1 MKLEKLLLGTLIV
14 VGFASYAQ
22 ESDEDRECTRM
33 RFLAGEELKIKN
45 YAGASMYYLKGEK
58 ICGGYDAANY
68 GRLIGSLRNALNSTY
83 YLRGNVVVV
92 GERGNESASSLKYDE
107 NFDNKTKLAYTDT
120 LVEVYQRAEDAG
132 VYDQA
137 DDLLRA
143 SYILQASNPNR
154 KKADELFQR
163 GIKAQGVK
171 TNEVYVSY
179 FYYNTYAMYAAAPA
193 DVELKKRMISDYFEL
208 STLVSKAGM
217 SVKTQETITE
227 YFNAV
232 VRSCD
237 DILPDLKGYMEN
249 LPTDPE
255 AKKGMV
261 MNFISLLEQKN
272 CTESAE
278 YFKLIDIY
286 VELDPN
292 SFDAQMMKAKALV
305 GQNKYSDAISTLRKA
320 KELAPDNDKAQEIN
334 YEIARA
340 QYSSGS
346 YTAAYNTAMS
356 VTGAQKGK
364 ALVIAGQ
371 CVGKNAN
378 NCGSG
383 TIDRKANYI
392 YAVQLLEQA
401 RSLGESTG
409 GTISSY
415 KAMYPTDQEKFENG
429 NPTSITLSCYGV
441 TVNL

>member
-1 MKLEKLLLGTLIV
+1 MKLERLLLGTLFMI
-14 VGFASYAQ
+14 GLTSFAQ
-22 ESDEDRECTRM
+22 EETAEDKECLRM

-45 YAGASMYYLKGEK
+45 YAGAATYYLKGEV

-68 GRLIGSLRNALNSTY
+68 ARLIGSLRNTINSVEDAT
-83 YLRGNVVVV
+83 
-92 GERGNESASSLKYDE
+92 A
-107 NFDNKTKLAYTDT
+107 KTAYTDT
-120 LVEVYQRAEDAG
+120 LVDVYQRSETAG
-132 VYDQA
+132 AYDQK

-143 SYILQASNPNR
+143 SYILQASKPNR
-154 KKADELFQR
+154 KKADELFRR
-163 GIKAQGVK
+163 GINTQAEK
-171 TNEVYVSY
+171 TNEAYVSY
-179 FYYNTYAMYAAAPA
+179 FYYNTYAMYSEAPDA
-193 DVELKKRMISDYFEL
+193 EKAGLKKRMISEYFEL
-208 STLVSKAGM
+208 STLINKGGM

-232 VRSCD
+232 VRSCG

-249 LPTDPE
+249 LPTDPA
-255 AKKGMV
+255 AKKATV
-261 MNFISLLEQKN
+261 LNFISLLEKKE
-272 CTESAE
+272 CTESPE

-286 VELDPN
+286 VELDPT

-305 GQNKYSDAISTLRKA
+305 GQNKYSEAITALRKA
-320 KELAPDNDKAQEIN
+320 KELAPDNEKAQEIN

-356 VTGAQKGK
+356 VSGAMKGK

-378 NCGSG
+378 NCGSS
-383 TIDRKANYI
+383 TFERKCNYI

-401 RSLGESTG
+401 RNLGESTG

-415 KAMYPTDQEKFENG
+415 RGMYPTDAEKFDNG
-429 NPTSITLSCYGV
+429 NPSSVTLSCYGV
-441 TVNL
+441 TVNP

>member
-1 MKLEKLLLGTLIV
+1 MIGLTS
-14 VGFASYAQ
+14 FAQ
-22 ESDEDRECTRM
+22 EETDKDKECLRM
-33 RFLAGEELKIKN
+33 RFLAGEEVGVRN
-45 YAGASMYYLKGEK
+45 FAAASMYYLKGEI

-68 GRLIGSLRNALNSTY
+68 GRLIGSLRNAINSVEDAT
-83 YLRGNVVVV
+83 
-92 GERGNESASSLKYDE
+92 A
-107 NFDNKTKLAYTDT
+107 KTAYTDT
-120 LVEVYQRAEDAG
+120 LVAVYQRAEDAG
-132 VYDQA
+132 AYDQK

-143 SYILQASNPNR
+143 SYILQASKPNR

-171 TNEVYVSY
+171 TNEAYISY
-179 FYYNTYAMYAAAPA
+179 YYYNLYAMYAEAPEA
-193 DVELKKRMISDYFEL
+193 EKAGLKKRMISEYFEL
-208 STLVSKAGM
+208 SNLISKAGM

-237 DILPDLKGYMEN
+237 DILPDLKGYIEN

-255 AKKGMV
+255 AKKAAV
-261 MNFISLLEQKN
+261 LNFISLLEKKE

-286 VELDPN
+286 VEIDPT
-292 SFDAQMMKAKALV
+292 SFEAQMMKAKALI
-305 GQNKYSDAISTLRKA
+305 GQNKYSDAISVLRTA
-320 KELAPDNDKAQEIN
+320 KGLAPDDAKAQEIN

-356 VTGAQKGK
+356 VSGAMKGK

-378 NCGSG
+378 NCGSS
-383 TIDRKANYI
+383 TLERKCNYI

-401 RSLGESTG
+401 RNLGESTG

-415 KAMYPTDQEKFENG
+415 RGMYPTDGEIFDNG
-429 NPTSITLSCYGV
+429 SPSSVSLSCYGV
-441 TVNL
+441 SVNPKQ

>member
-1 MKLEKLLLGTLIV
+1 MKLERLLLGTLIV
-14 VGFASYAQ
+14 IGFASYAQ

-68 GRLIGSLRNALNSTY
+68 GRLIGSLRNAINGSTDAA
-83 YLRGNVVVV
+83 V
-92 GERGNESASSLKYDE
+92 
-107 NFDNKTKLAYTDT
+107 KTAYTDT
-120 LVEVYQRAEDAG
+120 LVSVYQRAEAAG
-132 VYDQA
+132 AYDQA

-143 SYILQASNPNR
+143 SYILQATAPNR
-154 KKADELFQR
+154 QKADTLFQR
-163 GIKAQGVK
+163 GIETQGTK
-171 TNEVYVSY
+171 TNEAYVSY
-179 FYYNTYAMYAAAPA
+179 FYYNTYAMYAAAPSNV
-193 DVELKKRMISDYFEL
+193 DLKKRMISDYFEL
-208 STLVSKAGM
+208 SSLISQAQM

-255 AKKGMV
+255 MKKATV
-261 MNFISLLEQKN
+261 MNFLNLLENKS
-272 CTESAE
+272 CTESPE

-286 VELDPN
+286 VEIDPT
-292 SFDAQMMKAKALV
+292 SFDAQMMKAKALT
-305 GQNKYSDAISTLRKA
+305 GQNKHSEAISTLRKA
-320 KELAPDNDKAQEIN
+320 KDLAPDAEKAQEIN

-356 VTGAQKGK
+356 VSGAQKGK

-378 NCGSG
+378 NCGSS
-383 TIDRKANYI
+383 TLERKSNYV

-429 NPTSITLSCYGV
+429 NVSSITLSCYGV
-441 TVNL
+441 TVNI

>member
-1 MKLEKLLLGTLIV
+1 LVCKTKIELKQNRIKMKLERLLLGTLILI
-14 VGFASYAQ
+14 GFASYAQ
-22 ESDEDRECTRM
+22 DSDEDRECTRM

-68 GRLIGSLRNALNSTY
+68 GRLIGSLRNAINGVTDP
-83 YLRGNVVVV
+83 
-92 GERGNESASSLKYDE
+92 AA
-107 NFDNKTKLAYTDT
+107 KTAYTDT

-137 DDLLRA
+137 DDLLRG
-143 SYILQASNPNR
+143 SYILQASSPNR
-154 KKADELFQR
+154 KKADSLFQR
-163 GIKAQGVK
+163 GIKTQGVK
-171 TNEVYVSY
+171 TNEAYVSY
-179 FYYNTYAMYAAAPA
+179 FYYNTYAMYAAAPS

-208 STLVSKAGM
+208 SALVSKAGM

-237 DILPDLKGYMEN
+237 DILPELKGYMEN

-255 AKKGMV
+255 MKKATV
-261 MNFISLLEQKN
+261 MNFLNLLENKS
-272 CTESAE
+272 CTESPE

-286 VELDPN
+286 VEIDPT
-292 SFDAQMMKAKALV
+292 SFDAQMMKAKALI

-340 QYSSGS
+340 QYASGS

-356 VTGAQKGK
+356 ISGAMKGK

-378 NCGSG
+378 NCGS
-383 TIDRKANYI
+383 TTMERKSNYV

-429 NPTSITLSCYGV
+429 NPSTMTLSCYGV
-441 TVNL
+441 TVNI

>member
-1 MKLEKLLLGTLIV
+1 MKLERLLLGTLIV
-14 VGFASYAQ
+14 IGFASYAQ

-45 YAGASMYYLKGEK
+45 FAGASMYYLKGEK

-68 GRLIGSLRNALNSTY
+68 GRLIGSLRNTVNGTTDD
-83 YLRGNVVVV
+83 V
-92 GERGNESASSLKYDE
+92 
-107 NFDNKTKLAYTDT
+107 KTAYTDT

-132 VYDQA
+132 HYDQA

-143 SYILQASNPNR
+143 SYILQASKPDR
-154 KKADELFQR
+154 KKADVLFQR
-163 GIKAQGVK
+163 GIKAQGIK
-171 TNEVYVSY
+171 TNEAYVSY
-179 FYYNTYAMYAAAPA
+179 FYYNTYAMYAAAPS

-208 STLVSKAGM
+208 STLISKAGM
-217 SVKTQETITE
+217 SIKTQETINQ
-227 YFNAV
+227 YLDAV

-237 DILPDLKGYMEN
+237 DILPELKGYMEK
-249 LPTDPE
+249 LPADAE
-255 AKKGMV
+255 SKKVTV
-261 MNFISLLEQKN
+261 MNFIALLEKKN

-286 VELDPN
+286 VELDPA
-292 SFDAQMMKAKALV
+292 SFDAQMMKAKALI
-305 GQNKYSDAISTLRKA
+305 GQNKHSDAISTLRKA
-320 KELAPDNDKAQEIN
+320 KELAPDNEKAQEIN

-356 VTGAQKGK
+356 VSGAHKGK

-415 KAMYPTDQEKFENG
+415 KGMYPTDQEKFENG
-429 NPTSITLSCYGV
+429 NPSSITLSCYGV

>member
-1 MKLEKLLLGTLIV
+1 MKLERLLLGTLILI
-14 VGFASYAQ
+14 GFASYAQ
-22 ESDEDRECTRM
+22 DSDEDRECTRM

-68 GRLIGSLRNALNSTY
+68 GRLIGSLRNAINGVTDP
-83 YLRGNVVVV
+83 
-92 GERGNESASSLKYDE
+92 AA
-107 NFDNKTKLAYTDT
+107 KTAYTDT

-132 VYDQA
+132 AYDQA
-137 DDLLRA
+137 DDLLRG
-143 SYILQASNPNR
+143 SYILQASSPNR
-154 KKADELFQR
+154 KKADSLFQR
-163 GIKAQGVK
+163 GIKTQGVK
-171 TNEVYVSY
+171 TNEAYVSY
-179 FYYNTYAMYAAAPA
+179 FYYNTYAMYAAAPS

-208 STLVSKAGM
+208 SALVSKAGM

-237 DILPDLKGYMEN
+237 DILPELKGYMEN

-255 AKKGMV
+255 MKKATV
-261 MNFISLLEQKN
+261 MNFLNLLENKS
-272 CTESAE
+272 CTESPE

-286 VELDPN
+286 VEIDPT
-292 SFDAQMMKAKALV
+292 SFDAQMMKAKALI

-340 QYSSGS
+340 QYASGS

-356 VTGAQKGK
+356 ISGAMKGK

-378 NCGSG
+378 NCGS
-383 TIDRKANYI
+383 TTMERKSNYV

-429 NPTSITLSCYGV
+429 NPSTMTLSCYGV
-441 TVNL
+441 TVNI

>member
-1 MKLEKLLLGTLIV
+1 MKLEKLLLGTLIAIS
-14 VGFASYAQ
+14 FASYAQ
-22 ESDEDRECTRM
+22 ETDEERECTRM

-45 YAGASMYYLKGEK
+45 FAGASMYYLKGEK

-68 GRLIGSLRNALNSTY
+68 ARLIGSLRNTINGIEDATT
-83 YLRGNVVVV
+83 
-92 GERGNESASSLKYDE
+92 
-107 NFDNKTKLAYTDT
+107 KTAYTDT
-120 LVEVYQRAEDAG
+120 LVDVYQRAEDAG
-132 VYDQA
+132 AYDQK

-143 SYILQASNPNR
+143 SYILQASKPNR
-154 KKADELFQR
+154 KKADELFRR
-163 GIKAQGVK
+163 GINTQAEK
-171 TNEVYVSY
+171 TNEAYISY
-179 FYYNTYAMYAAAPA
+179 FYYNTYAMYAEAPISDNA
-193 DVELKKRMISDYFEL
+193 DLKKRMISEYFEL
-208 STLVSKAGM
+208 SGLVSKGGM

-232 VRSCD
+232 VRTCG

-255 AKKGMV
+255 VKKATV
-261 MNFISLLEQKN
+261 LNFIALLEKKE
-272 CTESAE
+272 CTESTE
-278 YFKLIDIY
+278 YFKLIDVY
-286 VELDPN
+286 VEIDPT
-292 SFDAQMMKAKALV
+292 SFDAQMMKAKALI
-305 GQNKYSDAISTLRKA
+305 GQNKYSDAIAALRKA
-320 KELAPDNDKAQEIN
+320 KELAPDAEKAQEIN

-356 VTGAQKGK
+356 VSGAMKGK

-378 NCGSG
+378 NCGSS
-383 TIDRKANYI
+383 TLERKANYI

-429 NPTSITLSCYGV
+429 NASSMTLSCYGV

>member
-14 VGFASYAQ
+14 IGFASYAQ

-68 GRLIGSLRNALNSTY
+68 ARLIGSLRNTINGVSDA
-83 YLRGNVVVV
+83 
-92 GERGNESASSLKYDE
+92 AA
-107 NFDNKTKLAYTDT
+107 KTAYTDT
-120 LVEVYQRAEDAG
+120 LVDVYQRAEDAG
-132 VYDQA
+132 HYDQA

-143 SYILQASNPNR
+143 SYILQASNPDR
-154 KKADELFQR
+154 KKADALFQR
-163 GIKAQGVK
+163 GIKTQGIK
-171 TNEVYVSY
+171 TNEAYVSY
-179 FYYNTYAMYAAAPA
+179 FYYNTYAMYAAAPS
-193 DVELKKRMISDYFEL
+193 DTDLKKRMISDYFEL
-208 STLVSKAGM
+208 STLISKAGM
-217 SVKTQETITE
+217 SVKTLETINQ
-227 YFNAV
+227 YLDAV

-237 DILPDLKGYMEN
+237 DILPELKGYMDN
-249 LPTDPE
+249 LPTEPE
-255 AKKGMV
+255 SKKVTV
-261 MNFISLLEQKN
+261 MNFISLLEKKE

-286 VELDPN
+286 VELDPT
-292 SFDAQMMKAKALV
+292 SFDAQMMKAKALI

-320 KELAPDNDKAQEIN
+320 KELAPDDVKAQEIN

-356 VTGAQKGK
+356 VSGAMKGK

-371 CVGKNAN
+371 SVGKNAN

-401 RSLGESTG
+401 RNLGESTG

-415 KAMYPTDQEKFENG
+415 KAMYPTQDEIFQN
-429 NPTSITLSCYGV
+429 NSPSSITLTCYGV

>member
-1 MKLEKLLLGTLIV
+1 MKLEKLLLGTLFMI
-14 VGFASYAQ
+14 GLTSFAQ
-22 ESDEDRECTRM
+22 EETDKDKECLRM
-33 RFLAGEELKIKN
+33 RFLAGEEVGVRN
-45 YAGASMYYLKGEK
+45 FAAASMYYLKGEI

-68 GRLIGSLRNALNSTY
+68 GRLIGSLRNAINSVEDAT
-83 YLRGNVVVV
+83 
-92 GERGNESASSLKYDE
+92 A
-107 NFDNKTKLAYTDT
+107 KTAYTDT
-120 LVEVYQRAEDAG
+120 LVAVYQRAEDAG
-132 VYDQA
+132 AYDQK

-143 SYILQASNPNR
+143 SYILQASKPNR

-171 TNEVYVSY
+171 TNEAYISY
-179 FYYNTYAMYAAAPA
+179 YYYNLYAMYAEAPEA
-193 DVELKKRMISDYFEL
+193 EKAGLKKRMISEYFEL
-208 STLVSKAGM
+208 SNLISKAGM

-237 DILPDLKGYMEN
+237 DILPDLKGYIEN

-255 AKKGMV
+255 AKKAAV
-261 MNFISLLEQKN
+261 LNFISLLEKKE

-286 VELDPN
+286 VEIDPT
-292 SFDAQMMKAKALV
+292 SFEAQMMKAKALI
-305 GQNKYSDAISTLRKA
+305 GQNKYSDAISVLRTA
-320 KELAPDNDKAQEIN
+320 KGLAPDDAKAQEIN

-356 VTGAQKGK
+356 VSGAMKGK

-378 NCGSG
+378 NCGSS
-383 TIDRKANYI
+383 TLERKCNYI

-401 RSLGESTG
+401 RNLGESTG

-415 KAMYPTDQEKFENG
+415 RGMYPTDGEIFDNG
-429 NPTSITLSCYGV
+429 SPSSVSLSCYGV
-441 TVNL
+441 SVNPKQ

>member
-1 MKLEKLLLGTLIV
+1 MKLERLLLGTLIV
-14 VGFASYAQ
+14 IGFASYAQ

-68 GRLIGSLRNALNSTY
+68 GRLIGSLRNAINGTTD
-83 YLRGNVVVV
+83 
-92 GERGNESASSLKYDE
+92 AA
-107 NFDNKTKLAYTDT
+107 KTAYTDT
-120 LVEVYQRAEDAG
+120 LVETYNRAEAAG
-132 VYDQA
+132 HYDQA

-171 TNEVYVSY
+171 TNEAYVSY
-179 FYYNTYAMYAAAPA
+179 FYYNTYAMYAAAPS
-193 DVELKKRMISDYFEL
+193 DKELKKRMISDYFQL
-208 STLVSKAGM
+208 SALVSEAGM

-237 DILPDLKGYMEN
+237 DIIPDLNGYMEN

-255 AKKGMV
+255 VKKATV
-261 MNFISLLEQKN
+261 MNFLNLLENKS
-272 CTESAE
+272 CTESPE

-286 VELDPN
+286 VDMEPE
-292 SFDAQMMKAKALV
+292 SYTAQMMKAKALLA
-305 GQNKYSDAISTLRKA
+305 QKKYSDAISVLRKA
-320 KELAPDNDKAQEIN
+320 KELAPDDASAQEIN

-356 VTGAQKGK
+356 VSGAQKGK

-383 TIDRKANYI
+383 TLDRKANYI

-401 RSLGESTG
+401 RNLGESTG

-415 KAMYPTDQEKFENG
+415 KGMYPTEQEIFENG
-429 NPTSITLSCYGV
+429 NPSTISLSCYGV
-441 TVNL
+441 SVSLK

>member
-1 MKLEKLLLGTLIV
+1 MKLERLLLGTLIV
-14 VGFASYAQ
+14 IGFASYAQ

-45 YAGASMYYLKGEK
+45 YAGAAMYYLKGEK

-68 GRLIGSLRNALNSTY
+68 GRLIGSLRNAIN
-83 YLRGNVVVV
+83 GAADAA
-92 GERGNESASSLKYDE
+92 G
-107 NFDNKTKLAYTDT
+107 KTAYTDT
-120 LVEVYQRAEDAG
+120 LVETYNRAEAAG
-132 VYDQA
+132 AYDQA

-171 TNEVYVSY
+171 TNEAYVSY

-208 STLVSKAGM
+208 STLISKAGM

-255 AKKGMV
+255 TKKGTV

-320 KELAPDNDKAQEIN
+320 KELAPDNEKAQEIN

-346 YTAAYNTAMS
+346 YTAAYNTAIS
-356 VTGAQKGK
+356 VSGATKGK

-415 KAMYPTDQEKFENG
+415 KGMYPTDQEKFENG

-441 TVNL
+441 KVNL

>member
-1 MKLEKLLLGTLIV
+1 MKLEKLLLGALFMIGLTS
-14 VGFASYAQ
+14 FAQ
-22 ESDEDRECTRM
+22 EETGEDKECLRM

-45 YAGASMYYLKGEK
+45 YAGASMYYLKGEV

-68 GRLIGSLRNALNSTY
+68 NRLIGSLRNAINGVDDAT
-83 YLRGNVVVV
+83 
-92 GERGNESASSLKYDE
+92 A
-107 NFDNKTKLAYTDT
+107 KTAYTDT
-120 LVEVYQRAEDAG
+120 LVDVYQRAEDAG
-132 VYDQA
+132 AYDQK

-143 SYILQASNPNR
+143 SYILQASKPNR

-163 GIKAQGVK
+163 GIKAQGEK
-171 TNEVYVSY
+171 TNEAYVSY
-179 FYYNTYAMYAAAPA
+179 FYYNTYAMYAEAPETEKA
-193 DVELKKRMISDYFEL
+193 GLKKRMISEFFEL
-208 STLVSKAGM
+208 STLISKAGM
-217 SVKTQETITE
+217 SVKTQETIGS
-227 YFNAV
+227 YFDAV

-249 LPTDPE
+249 LPADPE
-255 AKKGMV
+255 AKKGTV
-261 MNFISLLEQKN
+261 LNFIALLEKKE
-272 CTESAE
+272 CTESPE

-286 VELDPN
+286 VELDPA

-320 KELAPDNDKAQEIN
+320 KELAPDDAKAQEIN

-356 VTGAQKGK
+356 VSGTMKGK

-371 CVGKNAN
+371 SVGKNAN

-383 TIDRKANYI
+383 TLDRKCNYI

-415 KAMYPTDQEKFENG
+415 KAMYPTEAEIFDNG
-429 NPTSITLSCYGV
+429 SPSSVSLSCYGV
-441 TVNL
+441 SVNPKQ

>member
-1 MKLEKLLLGTLIV
+1 
-14 VGFASYAQ
+14 
-22 ESDEDRECTRM
+22 
-33 RFLAGEELKIKN
+33 
-45 YAGASMYYLKGEK
+45 
-58 ICGGYDAANY
+58 
-68 GRLIGSLRNALNSTY
+68 
-83 YLRGNVVVV
+83 
-92 GERGNESASSLKYDE
+92 
-107 NFDNKTKLAYTDT
+107 
-120 LVEVYQRAEDAG
+120 EVYQRAEDAG

-143 SYILQASNPNR
+143 SYILQASSPNR
-154 KKADELFQR
+154 KKADSLFQR

-179 FYYNTYAMYAAAPA
+179 FYYNTYAMNAAAKEIGKTEFTEKYISLTIA
-193 DVELKKRMISDYFEL
+193 ETEKLGTDGAKKMENEIIKAKTNELKKRMISDYFEL
-208 STLVSKAGM
+208 SALVSKAGM

-255 AKKGMV
+255 MKKATV
-261 MNFISLLEQKN
+261 MNFLNLLENKS
-272 CTESAE
+272 CTESPE
-278 YFKLIDIY
+278 YFKLVEII

-292 SFDAQMMKAKALV
+292 SFDAQMMKAKALI

-320 KELAPDNDKAQEIN
+320 KELAPDDAKAQEIN
-334 YEIARA
+334 CEIARA

-356 VTGAQKGK
+356 VSGAMKGK

-378 NCGSG
+378 NCGS
-383 TIDRKANYI
+383 TTMERKSNYV

-429 NPTSITLSCYGV
+429 NPSTMFLSCYNV
-441 TVNL
+441 TVNI

>member
-1 MKLEKLLLGTLIV
+1 MKLEKLLLGTLFMI
-14 VGFASYAQ
+14 GLTSFAQ
-22 ESDEDRECTRM
+22 EETGEDKECLRM

-68 GRLIGSLRNALNSTY
+68 ARLIGSLRNAINS
-83 YLRGNVVVV
+83 V
-92 GERGNESASSLKYDE
+92 EDAAS
-107 NFDNKTKLAYTDT
+107 KTAYTDT
-120 LVEVYQRAEDAG
+120 LVDVYQRAEDAG
-132 VYDQA
+132 HYDQA

-143 SYILQASNPNR
+143 SYILQASNPDR
-154 KKADELFQR
+154 KKADVLFQR
-163 GIKAQGVK
+163 GIKAQGEK
-171 TNEVYVSY
+171 TNEAYVSY
-179 FYYNTYAMYAAAPA
+179 FYYNTYAMYAAAPS
-193 DVELKKRMISDYFEL
+193 DTELKKRMISDFFEL
-208 STLVSKAGM
+208 STLISKAGM
-217 SVKTQETITE
+217 SVKTLETIRT
-227 YFNAV
+227 YFDAV

-255 AKKGMV
+255 AKKGTV
-261 MNFISLLEQKN
+261 MNFIALLEKKE
-272 CTESAE
+272 CTESPE

-286 VELDPN
+286 VELDPT
-292 SFDAQMMKAKALV
+292 SFDAQMMKAKALI

-320 KELAPDNDKAQEIN
+320 KELAPDDAKAQEIN

-356 VTGAQKGK
+356 VSGAMKGK

-371 CVGKNAN
+371 SVGKNAN
-378 NCGSG
+378 NCGSS
-383 TIDRKANYI
+383 TFERKCNYI

-401 RSLGESTG
+401 RNMGESTG
-409 GTISSY
+409 GTISSF
-415 KAMYPTDQEKFENG
+415 KGMYPSDSEKFDNG
-429 NPTSITLSCYGV
+429 NPSTMTLSCYGV

>member
-14 VGFASYAQ
+14 IGFASYAQ

-68 GRLIGSLRNALNSTY
+68 ARLIGSLRNTINGVSDA
-83 YLRGNVVVV
+83 
-92 GERGNESASSLKYDE
+92 AA
-107 NFDNKTKLAYTDT
+107 KTAYTDT
-120 LVEVYQRAEDAG
+120 LVDVYQRAEDAG
-132 VYDQA
+132 HYDQA

-143 SYILQASNPNR
+143 SYILQASNPDR
-154 KKADELFQR
+154 KKADALFQR
-163 GIKAQGVK
+163 GIKTQGIK
-171 TNEVYVSY
+171 TNEAYVSY
-179 FYYNTYAMYAAAPA
+179 FYYNTYAMYAAAPS
-193 DVELKKRMISDYFEL
+193 DTDLKKRMISDYFEL
-208 STLVSKAGM
+208 STLISKAGM
-217 SVKTQETITE
+217 SVKTLETINQ
-227 YFNAV
+227 YLDAV

-237 DILPDLKGYMEN
+237 DILPELKGYMDN
-249 LPTDPE
+249 LPTEPE
-255 AKKGMV
+255 SKKVTV
-261 MNFISLLEQKN
+261 MNFISLLEKKE

-286 VELDPN
+286 VELDPT
-292 SFDAQMMKAKALV
+292 SFDAQMMKAKALI

-320 KELAPDNDKAQEIN
+320 KELAPDDVKAQEIN

-346 YTAAYNTAMS
+346 YTSAYNTAMS
-356 VTGAQKGK
+356 VSGAMKGK

-371 CVGKNAN
+371 SVGKNAN

-401 RSLGESTG
+401 RNLGESTG

-415 KAMYPTDQEKFENG
+415 KAMYPTQDEIFQN
-429 NPTSITLSCYGV
+429 NSPSSITLTCYGV